1 MLTLCDHE
9 YEIGRPGAA
18 LRRFAERRPPIE
30 RCDLCS
36 AELASDHEHLIES
49 ATRQLHCVCQA
60 CAILFGHQSS
70 QKYRRVPHRAEEL
83 CDFRLTDAEWSGL
96 GIPIGL
102 AFFVTSSETAQVIAI
117 YPSPGG
123 PIESLLRLD
132 SWDDLVHNNPVL
144 GEFEPDVEALLVN
157 RIGDVRSCFRAPID
171 ECYKLVGLMR
181 RHWHGFSGGDEVWNQ
196 VGQFFA
202 TLRERSGRS

>member
-1 MLTLCDHE
+1 
-9 YEIGRPGAA
+9 
-18 LRRFAERRPPIE
+18 
-30 RCDLCS
+30 
-36 AELASDHEHLIES
+36 ELSSDHEHLIES
-49 ATRQLHCVCQA
+49 ATRQLHCVCHA

-70 QKYRRVPHRAEEL
+70 QNYRRVPHRVEEL
-83 CDFRLTDAEWSGL
+83 RDFRLTDAEWSGL

-102 AFFVTSSETAQVIAI
+102 AFFMTSSETGRVMAI

-132 SWDDLVHNNPVL
+132 SWDDLGHNNPVL

-157 RIGDVRSCFRAPID
+157 RIGDERSCFRAPID

-181 RHWHGFSGGDEVWNQ
+181 RHWHGFSGGDEVWNH

-202 TLRERSGRS
+202 ALRERS